1 MSGMVTKWL
10 FGEGKK
16 NTYADNVATFY
27 ASTSGRPIYEGT
39 LFEQSQFLRWKQ
51 AHWQLVWQEDATF
64 SSGGGGDSY
73 RTREQK
79 PQKPDD
85 KK

>member
-51 AHWQLVWQEDATF
+51 AHWQLVWQEDAAF
-64 SSGGGGDSY
+64 SSSGGGDSY